1 MNEFLSQYYRC
12 PEDSFRS
19 ALTGALSEASGY
31 FRFGDTIC
39 YGRYSG
45 ASPSGAV
52 DNGLRDACRDT
63 VTKNGVTYLPFDP
76 AEVLE
81 NLRCEL
87 YTTPSRGFRVESG
100 LARLYYLL
108 RPIIPFGVRSYLKQ
122 VYLNDWEKL
131 PFPRWPV
138 DCSVDSL
145 LQQLLLLSVKA
156 SPAGRIPFIWFW
168 PEGASSCALM
178 THDVETKAGQQFL
191 PTLMDIDD
199 AFAIKA
205 SFQIVPESRYQVT
218 SQLLAYLRER
228 GFEIVVH
235 DLNHDGHLYRSREQ
249 FLERAEKI
257 NSYGKKYGAEGFRA
271 AVLYRNQMW
280 YDALKFAYD
289 MSVPNVGHLDPQHG
303 GCCTVMPYFIGDI
316 LELPVTTVQ
325 DYMLFYILNDYSSA
339 TWERQVDLIMQKHG
353 LISFIVHPDYVMK
366 PRERG
371 VYETLLAHLDR
382 IRREKDVWITT
393 PGEVNRWWRQRAA
406 MRLVE
411 DGDGLRIEGVGNE
424 RARIAYATERD
435 GKLVMTVSASSQ
447 PASTVEMNARK

>member
-1 MNEFLSQYYRC
+1 MTESLAQYYRC
-12 PEDSFRS
+12 PEGCIQY
-19 ALTGALSEASGY
+19 ALKGALSEARGY
-31 FRFGDTIC
+31 FRFGDAIC

-45 ASPSGAV
+45 AAPSCAV
-52 DNGLRDACRDT
+52 DNGLHDASHDT
-63 VTKNGVTYLPFDP
+63 VTKNGTTYLPFDP

-87 YTTPSRGFRVESG
+87 YTTASRGIRVESAF
-100 LARLYYLL
+100 ARIYYLL
-108 RPIIPFGVRSYLKQ
+108 RPIIPFTVRSYLKQ
-122 VYLNDWEKL
+122 LYLNDWEKL
-131 PFPRWPV
+131 AFPRWPV

-145 LQQLLLLSVKA
+145 LEQLLLLSVKA
-156 SPAGRIPFIWFW
+156 NAARRIPFIWFW
-168 PEGASSCALM
+168 PEGASSCAIM
-178 THDVETKAGQQFL
+178 THDVETKVGQQFL

-205 SFQIVPESRYQVT
+205 SFQIVPESRYNVSPQFLD
-218 SQLLAYLRER
+218 SLHER

-235 DLNHDGHLYRSREQ
+235 DLNHDGHLYRSREE
-249 FLERAEKI
+249 FLQRAEKI
-257 NSYGKKYGAEGFRA
+257 NFYGKQYGAEGFRA
-271 AVLYRNQMW
+271 AVLYRNQLW
-280 YDALKFAYD
+280 YDALKFSFD

-325 DYMLFYILNDYSSA
+325 DYMLFYILNDYSS
-339 TWERQVDLIMQKHG
+339 TIWERQIDLIMQKHG

-382 IRREKDVWITT
+382 IRREKGVWITT
-393 PGEVNRWWRQRAA
+393 PSEVNRWWRQRAK
-406 MRLVE
+406 MKLVE
-411 DGDGLRIEGVGNE
+411 NGDRLQIEGAGSE

-435 GKLVMTVSASSQ
+435 GQLVMTLSASGQSV
-447 PASTVEMNARK
+447 SSLEMNARR

>member
-1 MNEFLSQYYRC
+1 MNEFLTQYYRC
-12 PEDSFRS
+12 PEGSIQY
-19 ALTGALSEASGY
+19 ALKGKLSESAGY
-31 FRFGDTIC
+31 FRLGDAIC

-45 ASPSGAV
+45 SPPASAV
-52 DNGLRDACRDT
+52 GNGLHDAMHDT
-63 VTKNGVTYLPFDP
+63 VTRNGITYLPFDP

-87 YTTPSRGFRVESG
+87 YTTPSQGFHMESS

-108 RPIIPFGVRSYLKQ
+108 RPVIPFSLRSYLKQ

-131 PFPRWPV
+131 AFPRWPV

-145 LQQLLLLSVKA
+145 MQQLLLFSVRA
-156 SPAGRIPFIWFW
+156 NPARRIPFIWFW
-168 PEGASSCALM
+168 PEEASSCAIM
-178 THDVETKAGQQFL
+178 THDVETKIGQQFL
-191 PTLMDIDD
+191 PTLMDMDD

-205 SFQIVPESRYQVT
+205 SFQIVPESRYEV
-218 SQLLAYLRER
+218 SAPFLASLHKR

-235 DLNHDGHLYRSREQ
+235 DLNHDGHLYRNREQ

-257 NSYGKKYGAEGFRA
+257 NLYGKQYGAEGFRA
-271 AVLYRNQMW
+271 AVLYRNQLW
-280 YDALKFAYD
+280 YDALKFSYD
-289 MSVPNVGHLDPQHG
+289 MSVPNVAHLDPQHG

-325 DYMLFYILNDYSSA
+325 DYMLFYILNDFSNA
-339 TWERQVDLIMQKHG
+339 VWENQIDLIMQKHG

-366 PRERG
+366 PRERT

-382 IRREKDVWITT
+382 IRREKSVWITT

-406 MRLVE
+406 MRLME
-411 DGDGLRIEGVGNE
+411 DGDGLRIEGAGNE
-424 RARIAYATERD
+424 RARIAYATEKD
-435 GKLVMTVSASSQ
+435 GQLVMTFAESRQSAPSL
-447 PASTVEMNARK
+447 EINARK